1 MKKNL
6 LTIIT
11 FALVLVNIVLTSIL
25 TITIMPEVK
34 KVNELVTRICDAI
47 DLDLQAATGAESTE
61 TVSLENIEGYDL
73 PGDPLTINL
82 KTGEDGAAHIGV
94 VSITLSINKKSESY
108 ETYGANIVG
117 GLYDGIIKD
126 TVNST
131 ISKYTFEEITADQ
144 SAVQREIKNEL
155 NAKFG
160 SNLIVNVG
168 FSKVIFQ

>member
-61 TVSLENIEGYDL
+61 TVSLENVESYNL
-73 PGDPLTINL
+73 PDSLTINL
-82 KTGEDGAAHIGV
+82 KPGADGATHYGV

-108 ETYGANIVG
+108 ETYGANITG
-117 GLYDGIIKD
+117 GTYDGIISD

-131 ISKYTFEEITADQ
+131 ISKYTYEEITADQ

-168 FSKVIFQ
+168 FVKVTFS

>member
-61 TVSLENIEGYDL
+61 NVSLENVESYNL
-73 PGDPLTINL
+73 PDSLTINL
-82 KTGEDGAAHIGV
+82 KPGADGATHYGV

-108 ETYGANIVG
+108 ETYGANITG
-117 GLYDGIIKD
+117 GMYDGIISD
-126 TVNST
+126 TVNAT
-131 ISKYTFEEITADQ
+131 ISKYTYEEITADQ

-168 FSKVIFQ
+168 FSKVTFS

>member
-61 TVSLENIEGYDL
+61 TVSLENVESYNL
-73 PGDPLTINL
+73 PDSLTINL
-82 KTGEDGAAHIGV
+82 KPGADGATHYGV

-108 ETYGANIVG
+108 ETYGANITG
-117 GLYDGIIKD
+117 GMYDGIISD
-126 TVNST
+126 TVNAT
-131 ISKYTFEEITADQ
+131 ISKYTYEEITADQ

-168 FSKVIFQ
+168 FVKVTFS

>member
-61 TVSLENIEGYDL
+61 TVSLEN
-73 PGDPLTINL
+73 
-82 KTGEDGAAHIGV
+82 V
-94 VSITLSINKKSESY
+94 ESY
-108 ETYGANIVG
+108 
-117 GLYDGIIKD
+117 
-126 TVNST
+126 
-131 ISKYTFEEITADQ
+131 
-144 SAVQREIKNEL
+144 
-155 NAKFG
+155 
-160 SNLIVNVG
+160 NLP
-168 FSKVIFQ
+168 

>member
-61 TVSLENIEGYDL
+61 TVSLENVESYNL
-73 PGDPLTINL
+73 PDSLTINL
-82 KTGEDGAAHIGV
+82 KPGADGATHYGV

-108 ETYGANIVG
+108 ETYGANITG
-117 GLYDGIIKD
+117 GTYDGIISD

-131 ISKYTFEEITADQ
+131 ISKYTYEEITADQ

-168 FSKVIFQ
+168 FSKVTFS

>member
-61 TVSLENIEGYDL
+61 NVSLENVESYNL
-73 PGDPLTINL
+73 PDSLTINL
-82 KTGEDGAAHIGV
+82 KPGADGATHYGV

-108 ETYGANIVG
+108 ETYGANITG
-117 GLYDGIIKD
+117 GMYDGIISD

-131 ISKYTFEEITADQ
+131 IAKYTYEEITADQ

-168 FSKVIFQ
+168 FSKVTFS

>member
-61 TVSLENIEGYDL
+61 TVSLENVESYNL
-73 PGDPLTINL
+73 PDSLTINL
-82 KTGEDGAAHIGV
+82 KPGADGETHYGV

-108 ETYGANIVG
+108 ETYGANITG
-117 GLYDGIIKD
+117 GTYDGIISD

-131 ISKYTFEEITADQ
+131 ISKYTYEEITADQ

-168 FSKVIFQ
+168 FSKVTFS